1 MSENK
6 CEVTNLICEQLHAD
20 LKMYEQIAHLHF
32 AENNE
37 LTKDSYPKC
46 YYLIRALTVHIG
58 VEALERID
66 NDRAKEF
73 KGNDVFKMLMAN
85 ADIERRA
92 QLEESGKRHA

>member
-6 CEVTNLICEQLHAD
+6 CEVTDLICEQLCAD

-37 LTKDSYPKC
+37 LTKGSYPKC
-46 YYLIRALTVHIG
+46 YYLIRALTVHLG

-66 NDRAKEF
+66 SDRAKEF
-73 KGNDVFKMLMAN
+73 KNNDVFKMLMAN
-85 ADIERRA
+85 AEIERQA
-92 QLEESGKRHA
+92 QLEEKAKCHG